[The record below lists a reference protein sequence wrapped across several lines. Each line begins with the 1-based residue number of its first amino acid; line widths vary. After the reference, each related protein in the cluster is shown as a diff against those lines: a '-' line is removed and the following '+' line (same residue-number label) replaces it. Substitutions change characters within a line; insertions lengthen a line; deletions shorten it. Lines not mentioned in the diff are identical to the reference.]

1 VELLFSGKT
10 LISTGAR
17 MPAPGRSGAIIM
29 QNRAAPIEDPSRE
42 TPPMSSNDSTP
53 QAPAD
58 NAAGEGRP
66 AGMSKGL
73 TSYGDA
79 GFSLFL
85 RKAFI
90 KGAGYTDRALDR
102 PVIGITNTGSAYN
115 PCHGNAPQLIE
126 AVKRGIL
133 MAGGLPMD
141 FPTIS
146 IHESFTAPTSMYLR
160 NLMSIDTEELLR
172 AQPMDAVVLIGGCD
186 KTVPAQL
193 MGAASAGLPAVQ
205 LITGSMLTGS
215 HRSERVGACT
225 DCRRYWAKFR
235 AEEIDAEE
243 VADVNNQLVASVGT
257 CSVMG
262 TASTMACIAE
272 ALGMT
277 VPGGASPPAVTA
289 DRMRAAEQSGV
300 LAVEAARNRLTIDKI
315 LTAKAFE
322 NAMRV
327 LLAIGGSTNGIVHL
341 TAIAGRMGYDI
352 DMRALD
358 RMGRETPVLLDL
370 KPSGQHYME
379 DFHHAGGMATLLR
392 ELKPLLHLDALTVTG
407 RTLGEEIE
415 RAGPGF
421 KQDVVRSAANP
432 IYREGGIAVLEGN
445 LAPGGAIIKQSAA
458 NPALMEHEGRAVV
471 FENAA
476 DLAARIDLPDLD
488 VNADDILVLKNIG
501 PKGAPG
507 MPEAGYM
514 PIPLKLAKAG
524 VKDMVR
530 ISDGRMSGTAFG
542 TIVLHVVPE
551 SAVGGPLAFVQNGDR
566 IRLSVARRELTL
578 LVADAELARRAS
590 ANPVKVPTAERGYRK
605 LFLETVMQA
614 DKGADFDFMRPA
626 QARGSIPSR

>member
-1 VELLFSGKT
+1 M
-10 LISTGAR
+10 R
-17 MPAPGRSGAIIM
+17 
-29 QNRAAPIEDPSRE
+29 
-42 TPPMSSNDSTP
+42 
-53 QAPAD
+53 
-58 NAAGEGRP
+58 
-66 AGMSKGL
+66 KGL
-73 TSYGDA
+73 TSYGDQE
-79 GFSLFL
+79 FSLFL

-90 KGAGYTDRALDR
+90 KGAGYTDTALDR
-102 PVIGITNTGSAYN
+102 PVIGIANTGSDYN

-126 AVKRGIL
+126 AVKRGVML
-133 MAGGLPMD
+133 AGGLPMA

-146 IHESFTAPTSMYLR
+146 IHESFAAPTSMYLR
-160 NLMSIDTEELLR
+160 NLMSIDTEEMIR

-193 MGAASAGLPAVQ
+193 MGAASAGIPTIQ

-215 HRSERVGACT
+215 HRGERVGACT

-235 AEEIDAEE
+235 AQEIDAAQTAE
-243 VADVNNQLVASVGT
+243 VNDQLVASVGT

-272 ALGMT
+272 ALGIT
-277 VPGGASPPAVTA
+277 LPGGASPPAVTA
-289 DRMRAAEQSGV
+289 ERLRIAEMTGAQAVQMAAD
-300 LAVEAARNRLTIDKI
+300 RLTIDRV
-315 LTAKAFE
+315 LTPSAFH

-341 TAIAGRMGYDI
+341 AAIAGRVGLEI
-352 DMRALD
+352 DLAELD

-392 ELKPLLHLDALTVTG
+392 ELKPLLHLEALTVTG

-421 KQDVVRSAANP
+421 AQRIVRPLADP
-432 IYREGGIAVLEGN
+432 IYPQGGIAVLRGN
-445 LAPGGAIIKQSAA
+445 LAPEGAIIKQSAA
-458 NPALMEHEGRAVV
+458 DPTLMEHEGRAVV
-471 FENAA
+471 FENLE
-476 DLAARIDLPDLD
+476 DLAARIDDDSLD
-488 VNADDILVLKNIG
+488 VTAQDILVLKHIG

-507 MPEAGYM
+507 MPEAGYL
-514 PIPLKLAKAG
+514 PIPRKLAQAG

-551 SAVGGPLAFVQNGDR
+551 SAIGGPLAYVRNGDR
-566 IRLSVARRELTL
+566 IRLSVQNREISL
-578 LVADAELARRAS
+578 LVSSDEMDRRA
-590 ANPVKVPTAERGYRK
+590 AEHPVVEPRAERGYRK
-605 LFLETVMQA
+605 LFLQSVLQA
-614 DKGADFDFMRPA
+614 DQGVDFDFLRPPRA
-626 QARGSIPSR
+626 SGVSTD

>member
-1 VELLFSGKT
+1 
-10 LISTGAR
+10 
-17 MPAPGRSGAIIM
+17 
-29 QNRAAPIEDPSRE
+29 
-42 TPPMSSNDSTP
+42 MS
-53 QAPAD
+53 D
-58 NAAGEGRP
+58 NAAP
-66 AGMSKGL
+66 ASGMQGNAAPASGMRKGL
-73 TSYGDA
+73 TSYGDT

-90 KGAGYTDRALDR
+90 KGAGYSDRALDR

-126 AVKRGIL
+126 AVKRGVL

-146 IHESFTAPTSMYLR
+146 IHESFAAPTSMFLR
-160 NLMSIDTEELLR
+160 NLMSMDTEELIR
-172 AQPMDAVVLIGGCD
+172 AQPMDAIVLIGGCD

-193 MGAASAGLPAVQ
+193 MGAASAGLPAIQ

-243 VADVNNQLVASVGT
+243 VAAVNNQLVASVGT

-262 TASTMACIAE
+262 TASTMACVAE

-289 DRMRAAEQSGV
+289 DRIRVAEQTGFQ
-300 LAVEAARNRLTIDKI
+300 AVEMAKQGLTIDKI
-315 LTAKAFE
+315 LTQKAFE

-327 LLAIGGSTNGIVHL
+327 LLSIAGSTNGIVHL
-341 TAIAGRMGYDI
+341 TAIAGRMGLELDLK
-352 DMRALD
+352 ALD
-358 RMGRETPVLLDL
+358 QMGRETPVLLDL
-370 KPSGQHYME
+370 KPSGAHYME

-392 ELKPLLHLDALTVTG
+392 ELRPLLHLDALTVTG
-407 RTLGEEIE
+407 RTLGEELD
-415 RAGPGF
+415 AQGPGF
-421 KQDVVRSAANP
+421 KQDVVRPFADP
-432 IYREGGIAVLEGN
+432 IYPNGAIAVLEGN
-445 LAPGGAIIKQSAA
+445 LAPGGCIIKAAAA
-458 NPALMEHEGRAVV
+458 NPKLMEHEGRAVV

-476 DLAARIDLPDLD
+476 DLAARIDSPDLD
-488 VNADDILVLKNIG
+488 VNADDVLVLKCIG

-542 TIVLHVVPE
+542 TIVLHVTPE
-551 SAVGGPLAFVQNGDR
+551 SAVGGPLAYVQNGDR
-566 IRLSVARRELTL
+566 IRLSVSQRKLGL
-578 LVADAELARRAS
+578 LVSAEELARRAE
-590 ANPVKVPTAERGYRK
+590 ANPVKVPTAGRGYRK
-605 LFLETVMQA
+605 LFLDTVMQA
-614 DKGADFDFMRPA
+614 DKGVDFDFLRAEKMSGSFP
-626 QARGSIPSR
+626 QAR